1 VGTGGPLEASFL
13 LVGPIDAGTWRLVA
27 DAIVL
32 EEVDVLLELIW
43 RAGAGDQPLASFTQH
58 FAPVAGSFDA
68 VPFDMTA
75 TVARVPAAA
84 GDKLVFR
91 YSVVAGATHLMSWI
105 PNGDGATRH
114 GRIPFVEL
122 P

>member
-1 VGTGGPLEASFL
+1 M
-13 LVGPIDAGTWRLVA
+13 LVGPIDAGTWRLVC
-27 DAIVL
+27 DAIIV

-43 RAGAGDQPLASFTQH
+43 RSRAGDQTLASFQQH
-58 FAPVAGSFDA
+58 VAPVPGNFDA
-68 VPFDMTA
+68 QPFEMTA
-75 TVARVPAAA
+75 AVARVPAAA

-91 YSVVAGATHLMSWI
+91 YSVVAGATRLMSFI
-105 PNGDGATRH
+105 PNGDGALRN